1 MSEIIY
7 VKARE
12 ILDSRGTPT
21 VETEV
26 VLESGAVGVAAVPS
40 GKSTG
45 TFEAVEL
52 RDNDKSRFGG
62 KGVLNAVKN
71 VNETIAE
78 SVIGLEASDQ
88 EKIDMTMIELDGTPN
103 KGKLGANAIL
113 SVSLAVARAQANEL
127 SIPLFQYLGG
137 ISASILPV
145 PQLNILNGGAH
156 ADSGLN
162 IQEFIILP
170 VNFPSFK
177 EAIRAGAEVYR
188 SLESILK
195 KNGFSV
201 SIGDEGGFAPRVKNT
216 EEALKYITQAI
227 ENAGYKPGE
236 DIFLGLDAASSTFY
250 EDGFYNFEG
259 EKRTSKD
266 MIGFYEKLINEFPVL
281 SIEDGLAEE
290 DWDGWVELTK
300 TLGDRVQL
308 TGDDLYVTNKKRFEK
323 GIKLGASNSVL
334 IKLNQIGTLT
344 ETLEVINLAKSV
356 VYSAVVSH
364 RSGETAD
371 TFISHLVVGLG
382 TGQIKSGAPARMERV
397 EKYNELIRI
406 EEDLGTQA
414 KFAGKDAFKRF
425 LK

>member
-52 RDNDKSRFGG
+52 RDNDKLRFGG
-62 KGVLNAVKN
+62 KGVLTAVQN
-71 VNETIAE
+71 VNDTIAE

-88 EKIDMTMIELDGTPN
+88 EKIDKTMIDLDGTPN

-216 EEALKYITQAI
+216 EEALKYITDAIKQANY
-227 ENAGYKPGE
+227 EPGK

-266 MIGFYEKLINEFPVL
+266 MIAFYEKLVKEYPVL

-300 TLGDRVQL
+300 ALGNKIQL
-308 TGDDLYVTNKKRFEK
+308 TGDDLYVTNKTRFEK
-323 GIKLGASNSVL
+323 
-334 IKLNQIGTLT
+334 
-344 ETLEVINLAKSV
+344 E
-356 VYSAVVSH
+356 
-364 RSGETAD
+364 
-371 TFISHLVVGLG
+371 
-382 TGQIKSGAPARMERV
+382 
-397 EKYNELIRI
+397 
-406 EEDLGTQA
+406 
-414 KFAGKDAFKRF
+414 
-425 LK
+425 

>member
-52 RDNDKSRFGG
+52 RDNDKLRFGG
-62 KGVLNAVKN
+62 KGVLTAVQN
-71 VNETIAE
+71 VNDTIAE

-88 EKIDMTMIELDGTPN
+88 EKIDKTMIDLDGTPN

-216 EEALKYITQAI
+216 EEALKYITDAI
-227 ENAGYKPGE
+227 KKANYEPGK

-266 MIGFYEKLINEFPVL
+266 MIAFYEKLVKEYPVL

-300 TLGDRVQL
+300 ALGNKIQL
-308 TGDDLYVTNKKRFEK
+308 TGDDLYVTNKTRFEK
-323 GIKLGASNSVL
+323 GIKLSASNSVL
-334 IKLNQIGTLT
+334 IKLNQIGTVT
-344 ETLEVINLAKSV
+344 ETIEAINLCRKAGWGYV
-356 VYSAVVSH
+356 ISH
-364 RSGETAD
+364 RSGETED
-371 TFISHLVVGLG
+371 TFMADFSVAMTG
-382 TGQIKSGAPARMERV
+382 GQIKTGSACRSERIA
-397 EKYNELIRI
+397 KYNRLLEIEKEL
-406 EEDLGTQA
+406 G
-414 KFAGKDAFKRF
+414 DAAVFSNPFEK
-425 LK
+425 

>member
-88 EKIDMTMIELDGTPN
+88 EKIDKTMIDLDGTPN

-201 SIGDEGGFAPRVKNT
+201 KVRNILKNW
-216 EEALKYITQAI
+216 
-227 ENAGYKPGE
+227 
-236 DIFLGLDAASSTFY
+236 
-250 EDGFYNFEG
+250 
-259 EKRTSKD
+259 R
-266 MIGFYEKLINEFPVL
+266 MI
-281 SIEDGLAEE
+281 
-290 DWDGWVELTK
+290 
-300 TLGDRVQL
+300 
-308 TGDDLYVTNKKRFEK
+308 RFWF
-323 GIKLGASNSVL
+323 
-334 IKLNQIGTLT
+334 
-344 ETLEVINLAKSV
+344 
-356 VYSAVVSH
+356 
-364 RSGETAD
+364 TA
-371 TFISHLVVGLG
+371 
-382 TGQIKSGAPARMERV
+382 R
-397 EKYNELIRI
+397 
-406 EEDLGTQA
+406 
-414 KFAGKDAFKRF
+414 
-425 LK
+425 

>member
-52 RDNDKSRFGG
+52 RDNDKLRFGG
-62 KGVLNAVKN
+62 KGVLTAVQN
-71 VNETIAE
+71 VNDTIAE

-88 EKIDMTMIELDGTPN
+88 EKIDKTMIDLDGTPN

-216 EEALKYITQAI
+216 EEALKYITDAIKQANY
-227 ENAGYKPGE
+227 EPGK

-266 MIGFYEKLINEFPVL
+266 MIAFYEKLVKEYPVL

-300 TLGDRVQL
+300 ALGNKIQL
-308 TGDDLYVTNKKRFEK
+308 TGDDLYVTNKTRFEK
-323 GIKLGASNSVL
+323 GIKLSASNSVL

-356 VYSAVVSH
+356 GYSAVVSH

-414 KFAGKDAFKRF
+414 KFTSFDAFKRF

>member
-52 RDNDKSRFGG
+52 RDNDKLRFGG
-62 KGVLNAVKN
+62 KGVLTAVQN
-71 VNETIAE
+71 VNDTIAE

-88 EKIDMTMIELDGTPN
+88 EKIDKTMIDLDGTPN

-216 EEALKYITQAI
+216 EEALKYITDAI
-227 ENAGYKPGE
+227 KKANYEPGK

-266 MIGFYEKLINEFPVL
+266 MIAFYEKLVKEYPVL

-300 TLGDRVQL
+300 ALGNKIQL
-308 TGDDLYVTNKKRFEK
+308 TGDDLYVTNKTRFEK
-323 GIKLGASNSVL
+323 GIKLSASNSVL

-356 VYSAVVSH
+356 GYSAVVSH

-414 KFAGKDAFKRF
+414 KFASFDAFKRF